1 MAYIRPL
8 SPSDKEPLLHIF
20 RETAHADLKA
30 GGDQI
35 LNIAS
40 YIWCRPYH
48 LLAPGTSFVIDDGTG
63 RAIGY
68 ILSVVDTAAFVSW
81 YKTTYLP
88 YCHTQG
94 MDPPEGQ
101 PPSWGEDLAGALRA
115 LVWNPDEMLHKEN
128 PRLLEEYP
136 AHLHIDILSE
146 CQRQGWGRKLMDVLV
161 EELKGRGV
169 KGVHLGMAGDNAAAG
184 KFYEAL
190 GLERFGEVMDG
201 GKSGEVGRE
210 EGGGIVYVRKL

>member
-1 MAYIRPL
+1 MAHIRPL
-8 SPSDKEPLLHIF
+8 ALSDKEPLLHIF
-20 RETAHADLKA
+20 RSTAHADLKK
-30 GGDQI
+30 GGDKI

-68 ILSVVDTAAFVSW
+68 ILSVADTAAFVAW
-81 YKTTYLP
+81 YRTTYLP
-88 YCHTQG
+88 YCNTQG
-94 MDPPEGQ
+94 IDPPDGT
-101 PPSWGEDLAGALRA
+101 PSWNENLAGALKA
-115 LVWNPDEMLHKEN
+115 LVYKPEEMLHRRN
-128 PRLLEEYP
+128 PKLLEEYP
-136 AHLHIDILSE
+136 AHLHVDILPE

-161 EELKGRGV
+161 EELRRRGV
-169 KGVHLGMAGDNAAAG
+169 RGVHLGMAGSNVAAG
-184 KFYEAL
+184 RFYEAL
-190 GLERFGEVMDG
+190 GFERFGEVMDG